1 MILGIMQYFTAGV
14 CPKNWM
20 HIQDSCYLIS
30 SGKLD
35 WNAAKSACE
44 AMGSKLAM
52 VKSQAEQQ
60 ALAPK
65 LSQATWIGLR
75 RNPNNK
81 SRWMW
86 VDGSQAS
93 YTNWN
98 TGEPN
103 NSGGTE
109 DCAHFVNP
117 AGSSKWNDVRCSHQ
131 LFYVCETND
140 RL

>member
-1 MILGIMQYFTAGV
+1 MQYFTAGI

-20 HIQDSCYLIS
+20 HLQDSCYLIS
-30 SGKLD
+30 SGKLN

-44 AMGSKLAM
+44 AKGSKLAM

-65 LSQATWIGLR
+65 ISQDTWIGLY
-75 RNPNNK
+75 RNPNDK
-81 SRWMW
+81 SRWIW
-86 VDGSQAS
+86 VDGRGAS

-103 NSGGTE
+103 NSGGKE
-109 DCAHFVNP
+109 DCVHFLSPAH
-117 AGSSKWNDVRCSHQ
+117 SSKWNDMACLEQ
-131 LFYVCETND
+131 LFYVCETDD

>member
-1 MILGIMQYFTAGV
+1 MQYFNAGA
-14 CPKNWM
+14 CPKNWI
-20 HIQDSCYLIS
+20 HIQDSCYKIS
-30 SGKLD
+30 SRTVS

-65 LSQATWIGLR
+65 ISQMTWIGLHR
-75 RNPNNK
+75 DPTHK
-81 SRWMW
+81 SRWFW
-86 VDGSQAS
+86 VDGSRAS
-93 YTNWN
+93 YTNWY

-103 NSGGTE
+103 NAGGKE
-109 DCAHFVNP
+109 DCVHFWPPAH
-117 AGSSKWNDVRCSHQ
+117 SWKWNDFPCSNK
-131 LFYVCETND
+131 LLYICETNG